1 MAQDPLPGQGWKD
14 TRGNSCPLPGA
25 GVWPVC
31 EHLGPLGGQWG
42 PPVVHRLSAFLS
54 GSRFSYL
61 SKGAPV
67 DWGWEAWDGTYSV
80 THLDLG
86 AAHKVFLFGGPRQG
100 RGGAEPAPA
109 PVLCSWLCQL
119 PARQTIGSFV
129 QKGFTFAVVPM
140 SSLRRGP
147 GVRGAP

>member
-1 MAQDPLPGQGWKD
+1 MAQYPLPGQGWKD

-54 GSRFSYL
+54 GSQFPYL

-100 RGGAEPAPA
+100 RG
-109 PVLCSWLCQL
+109 VLSPHPRLSCVHGCASCPLGKPSAALSRRASPLLLCQ
-119 PARQTIGSFV
+119 
-129 QKGFTFAVVPM
+129 
-140 SSLRRGP
+140 
-147 GVRGAP
+147 